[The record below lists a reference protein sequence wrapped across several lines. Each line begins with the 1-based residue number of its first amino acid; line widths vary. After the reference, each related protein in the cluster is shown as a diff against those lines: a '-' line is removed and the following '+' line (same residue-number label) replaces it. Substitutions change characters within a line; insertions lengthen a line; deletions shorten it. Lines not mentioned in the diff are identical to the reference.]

1 VQLWQQDQAQW
12 TREEALAEIAVAEF
26 VELPE
31 GKSVGVEVDLG
42 GEESFVGR
50 VARQVLDAKVGEV
63 FCTSIVDLTG

>member
-1 VQLWQQDQAQW
+1 VQLWQQDKMQW
-12 TREEALAEIAVAEF
+12 MREEALAEIAVAEF

-42 GEESFVGR
+42 GEESFVER

-63 FCTSIVDLTG
+63 LYINC

>member
-1 VQLWQQDQAQW
+1 
-12 TREEALAEIAVAEF
+12 LAEIAVAEF

-63 FCTSIVDLTG
+63 LVHQLLT